1 MAEGV
6 ARQDAGRIST
16 EFAGR
21 PGRTGLA
28 RRVGVYEARGFGVQ
42 ACISFI
48 AFRVGNGT
56 PQDGG
61 LGGTVRRTGVPLSC
75 APGHRTIRSRVCLM
89 MASGRNMVPR
99 PRTVRFLIVKLL
111 ELSGLVSLQP
121 RVQLFRPMEVLHPGC
136 PRSEQRR
143 HQHARLHLFQ
153 HRHDSV
159 VITFQYSCYV

>member
-1 MAEGV
+1 
-6 ARQDAGRIST
+6 
-16 EFAGR
+16 
-21 PGRTGLA
+21 
-28 RRVGVYEARGFGVQ
+28 
-42 ACISFI
+42 
-48 AFRVGNGT
+48 
-56 PQDGG
+56 
-61 LGGTVRRTGVPLSC
+61 
-75 APGHRTIRSRVCLM
+75 M
-89 MASGRNMVPR
+89 MTSGRNYL
-99 PRTVRFLIVKLL
+99 PRTDSLQFLIVKLL